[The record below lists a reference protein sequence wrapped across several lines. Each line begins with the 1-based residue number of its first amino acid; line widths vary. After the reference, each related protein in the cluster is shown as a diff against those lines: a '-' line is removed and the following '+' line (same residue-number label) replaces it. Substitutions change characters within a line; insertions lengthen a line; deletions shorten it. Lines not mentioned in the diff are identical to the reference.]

1 MNAHAEV
8 FGSLP
13 PYEDKDIRLVS
24 LAELGEAG
32 IRAEGQPEDRD
43 VGLLFKIPAA
53 AAQTI
58 KTFARAPAAESTA
71 GD

>member
-1 MNAHAEV
+1 V

-43 VGLLFKIPAA
+43 ADLFFKIPAI

-58 KTFARAPAAESTA
+58 KNSARVH
-71 GD
+71 